1 MAGHQAFLARLKTLS
16 NSLPRRPNS
25 SALCTLCSTNGQR
38 LHLGLL
44 RQHFFFGLMPVR
56 SVYFN
61 LSFSGSAGAVAV
73 FVIRYPHC
81 DNH

>member
-1 MAGHQAFLARLKTLS
+1 MAAHQAFLARLKTLS
-16 NSLPRRPNS
+16 NSLPRKPNS
-25 SALCTLCSTNGQR
+25 SALCTLCSTTGQR

-56 SVYFN
+56 SVISIFP
-61 LSFSGSAGAVAV
+61 SQARRPIAV